1 MTKEKLKAFVK
12 DHKREITIGVMAIAG
27 TVCAVVGV
35 KGINKVVRNQFGSYK
50 EAING
55 MNEFNDA
62 LYEAM
67 SGCSDYV
74 PVTYE
79 ELRSAAGNCSFGE
92 NLLRDP
98 NGDIIEVQKFIAFG
112 NKVEP

>member
-12 DHKREITIGVMAIAG
+12 DRKREITIGVMAIAG
-27 TVCAVVGV
+27 TVCAVIGV
-35 KGINKVVRNQFGSYK
+35 NQFRSYK

-79 ELRSAAGNCSFGE
+79 ELRSAAGNCSLGE

-98 NGDIIEVQKFIAFG
+98 NGDIIKVQKFIAFG